1 MANTAENR
9 IYTYADYLSYPEGE
23 RIEIIDGHI
32 FNMAAAPSRIH
43 QKLITEI
50 LFKIRQYIESNKGEC
65 EVYTAPFDVIL
76 KDAEEDISNT
86 KNIVQP
92 DISVICDKNKLT
104 DKGCT
109 GAPDMIIEVV
119 SPFNPSSD
127 YVRKLN
133 LYEQYK
139 VREYWIVNPVKETV
153 FVYTFDEN
161 TSHFAAPENYT
172 FKDKIKVSIYDNLE
186 IDFDTLNL

>member
-1 MANTAENR
+1 MHQQ
-9 IYTYADYLSYPEGE
+9 
-23 RIEIIDGHI
+23 IIT
-32 FNMAAAPSRIH
+32 
-43 QKLITEI
+43 KLI
-50 LFKIRQYIESNKGEC
+50 FKIKQYIASNNGPC
-65 EVYTAPFDVIL
+65 NVYPAPFDVIL
-76 KDAEEDISNT
+76 KNEDEDINSS

-109 GAPDMIIEVV
+109 GAPNMIIEVV

-133 LYEQYK
+133 LYQQFH
-139 VREYWIVNPVKETV
+139 VRKYLIINPIKQTV
-153 FVYTFDEN
+153 LVYILDKN
-161 TSHFAAPENYT
+161 NLYAAPESYT

-186 IDFDTLNL
+186 IDFNKLDLV